1 MRTITRLLVIGFA
14 LALTPSFAHADKTKK
29 TVEHGAKTGAD
40 AVVDGTRTFG
50 RATRAFFKGGAPAAK
65 KTWKKNAHKT
75 RDDARANA
83 KSTRAA
89 AHSGK

>member
-1 MRTITRLLVIGFA
+1 MRSTTRLLVIGFA
-14 LALTPSFAHADKTKK
+14 LALTPALAHADKTKK
-29 TVEHGAKTGAD
+29 TVEGAAKTGAD

-50 RATRAFFKGGAPAAK
+50 RATRAFFKGGTPAAK
-65 KTWKKNAHKT
+65 KVWKRNAHKT

-83 KSTRAA
+83 RTTRAA